1 MFKKI
6 FTALLL
12 LYFCQN
18 NWVLAQPSLNGAT
31 GLLELPTA
39 DVVKKESF
47 GIGIYSADDVKI
59 RNMGYGLAEKLEVS
73 FANEKHDIE
82 QINKFNVKYVLLSET
97 VLTPGL
103 AVGINDLTG
112 KSERST
118 FAVVSKGLPLGFRV
132 HAGIGS
138 GDFEKGFVAL
148 EKNITPLLGAN
159 VFPSTMLLVEY
170 NDDNINYGMRMS
182 IVPDLKLNL
191 GRSDHKTF
199 IGLTYAK

>member
-47 GIGIYSADDVKI
+47 GIGVYSADDVKI

-159 VFPSTMLLVEY
+159 VFPSTTLLVEY
-170 NDDNINYGMRMS
+170 NDNNINYGMRMS

>member
-31 GLLELPTA
+31 GLLRLPTA

-47 GIGIYSADDVKI
+47 GVGVYSADDVKI

-159 VFPSTMLLVEY
+159 VFPSTTLLVEY
-170 NDDNINYGMRMS
+170 NDNNINYGMRMS